1 VSAPDDGVEIAG
13 LAVLYQR
20 LSADHRQLLENS
32 ARWLTD
38 VVPAAVR
45 VQRRGLFNRGPARAV
60 EVQLGEETF
69 ELREDRGQVTAHI
82 GHTVSGVVLARQPVS
97 ADEWVSRLRD
107 ALARAA
113 ATSEAVRVAL
123 SRLT

>member
-1 VSAPDDGVEIAG
+1 MSSPDDGVEIAG

-20 LSADHRQLLENS
+20 LAVDHHQLLENS
-32 ARWLTD
+32 SRWLTE

-45 VQRRGLFNRGPARAV
+45 VQRRGLFNSGKARAV

-69 ELREDRGQVTAHI
+69 ELREERGQLSARI
-82 GHTVSGVVLARQPVS
+82 GHTVGGVVLARQSVGI
-97 ADEWVSRLRD
+97 DEWVVRLRD

-113 ATSEAVRVAL
+113 AASEAVRVAL